1 MTMRRR
7 PVSRPVPLRAAA
19 GIAALTAA
27 LTVAA
32 AVEPASAAEP
42 KLLGNHRDWAAYMF
56 EESGKKVCYASSVP
70 KSSEPKAARRGSIY
84 TLVTHRPAENALDV
98 ISVVVGYPLRK
109 GSEITVEVDNKKFM
123 LFTDGETGWGRDAET
138 DKALAQAIK
147 AGSKMVIKGVSQRGT
162 NTADTYSLAG
172 AGAAIDAINEACGVK
187 R

>member
-32 AVEPASAAEP
+32 AVQPAAAAEP

-98 ISVVVGYPLRK
+98 VSVVVGYPLRK
-109 GSEITVEVDNKKFM
+109 GSELTVEVDNKKFQ
-123 LFTDGETGWGRDAET
+123 LFTDGETGWGRDGET

-172 AGAAIDAINEACGVK
+172 AGAAIDAINDACGVK

>member
-7 PVSRPVPLRAAA
+7 SISREVPLRAAA
-19 GIAALTAA
+19 GIAALI
-27 LTVAA
+27 AA
-32 AVEPASAAEP
+32 AAASPVQAAEP

-84 TLVTHRPAENALDV
+84 TLVTHRPAEQALDV
-98 ISVVVGYPLRK
+98 VSIVVGYPLRK
-109 GSEITVEVDNKKFM
+109 GSELTVEVDNKKFQ
-123 LFTDGETGWGRDAET
+123 LFTDGETGWARDADT
-138 DKALAQAIK
+138 DKTLTQALK
-147 AGSKMVIKGVSQRGT
+147 DGSKMVVKGVSQRGT

-172 AGAAIDAINEACGVK
+172 VSAAIDAINDACGVK

>member
-7 PVSRPVPLRAAA
+7 SISRQVPLRAAA
-19 GIAALTAA
+19 GIAALVAVGGA
-27 LTVAA
+27 L
-32 AVEPASAAEP
+32 PAQAAEP

-56 EESGKKVCYASSVP
+56 EESGKKVCYASSAP

-84 TLVTHRPAENALDV
+84 TLLTHRPAENALDV
-98 ISVVVGYPLRK
+98 VSVVVGYPLRK

-123 LFTDGETGWGRDAET
+123 LFTDGETGWARDAET

-147 AGSKMVIKGVSQRGT
+147 GGSKMVVKGVSQRGT

-172 AGAAIDAINEACGVK
+172 AGAALDAINDACGVK